1 VSGGGLVPAD
11 GPVIVQIGE
20 LAVTSSTVHTPA
32 GDIPLRGS
40 TWHVSDQWMTEQ
52 RIPPWAIVMTIVG
65 FCFLTV
71 FSLLFL
77 LVKETVYRGVV
88 QINVSNGPR
97 QYVCRVPVANQ
108 GQVHYVHQ
116 QVNYVRS
123 LAAL

>member
-1 VSGGGLVPAD
+1 MPMA
-11 GPVIVQIGE
+11 GPVVAQIGE
-20 LAVTSSTVHTPA
+20 IAVTSSTVHTPA

-40 TWHVSDQWMTEQ
+40 TWHVTDQWLTEQ
-52 RIPPWAIVMTIVG
+52 KIPTWAVIMAIVG
-65 FCFLTV
+65 FCVLTV

-88 QINVSNGPR
+88 QVTVSNGQQ
-97 QYVCRVPVANQ
+97 QYVARVPVANQ
-108 GQVHYVHQ
+108 PQAQYLYQ